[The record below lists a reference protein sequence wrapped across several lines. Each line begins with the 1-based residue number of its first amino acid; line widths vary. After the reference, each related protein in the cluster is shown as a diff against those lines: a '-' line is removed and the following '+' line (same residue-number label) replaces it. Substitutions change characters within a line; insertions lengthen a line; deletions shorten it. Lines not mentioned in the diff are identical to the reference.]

1 MKLNN
6 RSHIG
11 KKSTETIIFSL
22 SFFSFLLNPFLLW
35 QNLDSIHLTRI
46 ASSTSSA
53 ALSVQYYN
61 IQLPGWTQASCSCPV
76 YHFDLP
82 YLPICHQDARRD
94 HMPGRSK
101 WLVGILNLLPTYI
114 NIIKPVCRF

>member
-22 SFFSFLLNPFLLW
+22 FFSFLLNPFLLW

-46 ASSTSSA
+46 ARSTRSA

-61 IQLPGWTQASCSCPV
+61 IQLPGWTQASCPV

-82 YLPICHQDARRD
+82 
-94 HMPGRSK
+94 
-101 WLVGILNLLPTYI
+101 
-114 NIIKPVCRF
+114 